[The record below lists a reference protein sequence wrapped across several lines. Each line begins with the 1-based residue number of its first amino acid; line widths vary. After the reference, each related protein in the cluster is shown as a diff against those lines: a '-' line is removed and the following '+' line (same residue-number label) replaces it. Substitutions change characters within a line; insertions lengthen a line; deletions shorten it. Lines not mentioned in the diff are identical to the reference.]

1 MINKKKEL
9 PSQGAL
15 SRGGEQ
21 ALSLGERLRGLSF
34 CSFIMMGKLFK
45 PAEAGAR

>member
-1 MINKKKEL
+1 M
-9 PSQGAL
+9 SQGL
-15 SRGGEQ
+15 PFPKEPFLGGEQ